1 MKKIDKAS
9 GVENQ
14 IGVTVTHDEC
24 NRPDTT
30 LEDLAALCPVHA
42 GGQKIAEGKFVTAG
56 NASQFADGASACVV
70 MSEETAAKK
79 GIKPLGIFK
88 GFAVAGGESDEMGI
102 GPVLAVP
109 KLLARH
115 GLKVGDIDLWELNE
129 AFASQTLYCMDKLG
143 LDPAKTNVNGGAI
156 SIGHPYGMTGARLTS
171 HVLLEGGAARR
182 QIWRGHHVHRRRH
195 GRGRPVRD
203 IVRLTML
210 RPTLF
215 LLAALILAACVE
227 IPQGRPLPPDPKTQ
241 MGALEARIA
250 MLVEEQ
256 RHRLDPKARN
266 LAIDPELSKI
276 ARARAADMAAKNY
289 LAHAA
294 PNGDTSASLL
304 MKQDER
310 WQGLLGENLAAQ
322 HYTKLSGVTV
332 NDFAQRFLEEWIK
345 SPPHRDNMAF
355 ANYDH
360 AGVGA
365 AVNGDTVYVA
375 LLFST
380 DMGLTPRPPE
390 APANAV
396 TAFESPA
403 AATAPPAPADPMRLR
418 GRVGAQSNALSGR

>member
-1 MKKIDKAS
+1 MI
-9 GVENQ
+9 
-14 IGVTVTHDEC
+14 
-24 NRPDTT
+24 RP
-30 LEDLAALCPVHA
+30 AL
-42 GGQKIAEGKFVTAG
+42 
-56 NASQFADGASACVV
+56 
-70 MSEETAAKK
+70 
-79 GIKPLGIFK
+79 L
-88 GFAVAGGESDEMGI
+88 
-102 GPVLAVP
+102 
-109 KLLARH
+109 
-115 GLKVGDIDLWELNE
+115 
-129 AFASQTLYCMDKLG
+129 
-143 LDPAKTNVNGGAI
+143 
-156 SIGHPYGMTGARLTS
+156 
-171 HVLLEGGAARR
+171 
-182 QIWRGHHVHRRRH
+182 
-195 GRGRPVRD
+195 
-203 IVRLTML
+203 
-210 RPTLF
+210 
-215 LLAALILAACVE
+215 LLAALMLAACAEV
-227 IPQGRPLPPDPKTQ
+227 PQGRPLPPDPKTQ
-241 MGALEARIA
+241 MGALETRIA
-250 MLVEEQ
+250 ILVEEQ

-332 NDFAQRFLEEWIK
+332 NDFAQRFLDEWMK

-380 DMGLTPRPPE
+380 DMGLKPRPPE
-390 APANAV
+390 GPANAV

-403 AATAPPAPADPMRLR
+403 AAAAPPPPAPADPMRLR
-418 GRVGAQSNALSGR
+418 GTVGAQ